1 MSIRDREE
9 DNVMKN
15 HFIMLLMAAL
25 MISMVS
31 LPAAAQSER
40 YRDDVNYA
48 QYIRYDRYLDVE
60 IWTDDDEYYDG
71 DNINIKFRANKDCYV
86 VVYNIDTR
94 GNVNLLY
101 PSDQYDDTKI
111 ERERTYRIPDSYD
124 EYDLTVR
131 GPEGIEY
138 IQIVASRA
146 PIPIPDWDNGFNM
159 VVTGD
164 PLDFLDYINAVYF
177 DCDNGCSL
185 AFDMTLFTVNEWEE
199 NYYRPTYNYDYYD
212 YYGWNTYGTVYIDYP
227 WGGTVYIDG
236 IYWGIAPLFIPR
248 IYYGWHYFTIYDS
261 YGYAWEDRINVYRRK
276 SVVLDNTIIK
286 TRAGVKSK
294 YRDVRRKAYLDPAK
308 NGYPDYAEKKRARK
322 DAWETRRTGKS
333 GSSVYKNRVTRQ
345 DREAT
350 STRMNKS
357 SSKRSSGT
365 SAYEGRKSQKSQK
378 SKNGKSSTYQSD
390 RKRSSGKA
398 KSSNKSSGK
407 SYDSGKSR
415 KDKSSS
421 RSGSG
426 RSGGIKKSSSGKS
439 SGSSIGARSSSR
451 SSGSRSGGRSYSR
464 GNSGGGRSSRGR

>member
-1 MSIRDREE
+1 
-9 DNVMKN
+9 MKK
-15 HFIMLLMAAL
+15 HFIMLFMAAL
-25 MISMVS
+25 MILMVS
-31 LPAAAQSER
+31 LPASAQSER

-71 DNINIKFRANKDCYV
+71 ENINIKFRANKDCYV
-86 VVYNIDTR
+86 VIYNIDTR

-101 PSDQYDDTKI
+101 PSDQWDDSKI

-138 IQIVASRA
+138 IQIVASRT
-146 PIPIPDWDNGFNM
+146 PIPIPDFNNGYDM
-159 VVTGD
+159 VVNGD
-164 PLDFLDYINAVYF
+164 PLDFLDYVNAVYF

-185 AFDMTLFTVNEWEE
+185 AFDMTLFTVNEWQEE
-199 NYYRPTYNYDYYD
+199 YYRLVYRYPYHDWGM
-212 YYGWNTYGTVYIDYP
+212 YGMIYIDYP
-227 WGGTVYIDG
+227 WGGTIYVDG

-248 IYYGWHYFTIYDS
+248 IYYGWHYITIYDS
-261 YGYAWEDRINVYRRK
+261 YGYCWEDRVNVFRRK

-308 NGYPDYAEKKRARK
+308 NGYADYTAKKSARKEAWDTKRA
-322 DAWETRRTGKS
+322 GKS

-365 SAYEGRKSQKSQK
+365 SAYEGRKSQKSSK
-378 SKNGKSSTYQSD
+378 SSSTYQSD

-398 KSSNKSSGK
+398 KSSKKSSSK
-407 SYDSGKSR
+407 TYDSGKSR
-415 KDKSSS
+415 NDKSSS
-421 RSGSG
+421 KSSSG
-426 RSGGIKKSSSGKS
+426 RSGQVKKQSSGKS
-439 SGSSIGARSSSR
+439 SSSSAGKRSSSGSSSSKSGR
-451 SSGSRSGGRSYSR
+451 SSQSS
-464 GNSGGGRSSRGR
+464 GNSDERKSSRGR